1 MSAHKIG
8 PGTRVSLNF
17 ALKLSDGQVIDSNLD
32 DDPVEFNLGDGRL
45 LEGFEEALA
54 GMSAGDCAT
63 IEMAAKDAFGP
74 RNEDN
79 VQVFDRDAFPED
91 TELEMGSMF
100 SFADAAGGEVPGVVI
115 ELTEENI
122 RVDFNH
128 PLAGKDLLFEV
139 RIHNVEPGVVH

>member
-1 MSAHKIG
+1 MTVHKIG
-8 PGTRVSLNF
+8 PGTRVTLNF
-17 ALKLSDGQVIDSNLD
+17 ALKMADGQIVDSNLD

-45 LEGFEEALA
+45 LEGFEEALT

-63 IEMAAKDAFGP
+63 IEMAAEDAFGL

-79 VQVFDRDAFPED
+79 VQVFDTETFPED
-91 TELEMGSMF
+91 TELEIGSMF
-100 SFADAAGGEVPGVVI
+100 SFADAAGSEVPGVVI
-115 ELTEENI
+115 EMREGQVI
-122 RVDFNH
+122 VDFNH